1 MGIVRI
7 FTQLNYFNIFPFKN
21 EAARLN
27 HKEVVEE
34 DRLNKMPKNHQK
46 KTERL
51 EKELL
56 EEEKKVAAVKEV
68 S

>member
-1 MGIVRI
+1 
-7 FTQLNYFNIFPFKN
+7 
-21 EAARLN
+21 
-27 HKEVVEE
+27 
-34 DRLNKMPKNHQK
+34 MPKNHQK